1 MFGWALLFLLIAVIA
16 GGLGFFAL
24 AGVAALIAKG
34 LLVIALICLAV
45 GFLARAL
52 RGESVA

>member
-1 MFGWALLFLLIAVIA
+1 MFGWALLFLLVAIVA

-34 LLVIALICLAV
+34 LVVLALIGLVISFVAKAM
-45 GFLARAL
+45 